1 MSINWYPGHME
12 KGKRLVEK
20 HIDLVDVVLELVDA
34 RLPYSSRNPDIEKI
48 TKKRPRVIL
57 LNKSD
62 LADPNVTA
70 QWIQWF
76 RQQGDSAL
84 AISSTNGENLNRLPN
99 TVAPLAAEALQKWV
113 NKGRLPRS
121 VRLMMVGIPNVGK
134 SSLINRLI
142 GVKKVAAAD
151 RPGLTRQ
158 SQWVRIRGDMD
169 LLDMPGILMPR
180 IHQVDVGRKLASTGA
195 ISDEVY
201 DKGEVARFLILWLTK
216 EYPTVLTQ
224 RYDLEGPLSTDGE
237 ELLYQIGRKRGY
249 LQSGN
254 RVDSLRTAQMVIDEF
269 RGGKLGRISLEKPA
283 DFITEDAIHGK

>member
-84 AISSTNGENLNRLPN
+84 AISIP
-99 TVAPLAAEALQKWV
+99 
-113 NKGRLPRS
+113 
-121 VRLMMVGIPNVGK
+121 MVKI
-134 SSLINRLI
+134 
-142 GVKKVAAAD
+142 
-151 RPGLTRQ
+151 
-158 SQWVRIRGDMD
+158 
-169 LLDMPGILMPR
+169 
-180 IHQVDVGRKLASTGA
+180 
-195 ISDEVY
+195 
-201 DKGEVARFLILWLTK
+201 
-216 EYPTVLTQ
+216 
-224 RYDLEGPLSTDGE
+224 
-237 ELLYQIGRKRGY
+237 
-249 LQSGN
+249 
-254 RVDSLRTAQMVIDEF
+254 
-269 RGGKLGRISLEKPA
+269 
-283 DFITEDAIHGK
+283 

>member
-1 MSINWYPGHME
+1 MGINWYPGHME

-34 RLPYSSRNPDIEKI
+34 RLPLASRNPDIEQI

-57 LNKSD
+57 LNKAD
-62 LADPNVTA
+62 LADPAITV

-76 RQQGDSAL
+76 QQQGEVAV
-84 AISSTNGENLNRLPN
+84 AISSTNGENLNRLPA
-99 TVAPLAAEALQKWV
+99 TVAPLAEEALQKWIR
-113 NKGRLPRS
+113 KGRLPRP

-142 GVKKVAAAD
+142 GTKKVAAAD

-180 IHQVDVGRKLASTGA
+180 IQDPNVGRKLAATGA
-195 ISDEVY
+195 ISDEVF
-201 DKGEVARFLILWLTK
+201 DLGEVARFLVLWIAK
-216 EYPTVLTQ
+216 AYPTLLGE
-224 RYDLEGPLSTDGE
+224 RYGLPDPLSTDGE
-237 ELLYQIGRKRGY
+237 ELLDQIGRKKGC
-249 LQSGN
+249 LLSGN
-254 RVDSLRTAQMVIDEF
+254 RVDSQRAAQMVLDEF
-269 RGGKLGRISLEKPA
+269 RAGKLGRITLEKPNSSPS
-283 DFITEDAIHGK
+283 EG

>member
-84 AISSTNGENLNRLPN
+84 AISSTNGENLNRLPA
-99 TVAPLAAEALQKWV
+99 TVAPLAAEALQKWI

-237 ELLYQIGRKRGY
+237 ELLDQIGRKRGY

-283 DFITEDAIHGK
+283 DFITEDTTHGK

>member
-1 MSINWYPGHME
+1 MGINWYPGHME

-34 RLPYSSRNPDIEKI
+34 RLPLASRNPDIEKI

-62 LADPNVTA
+62 LADPKITA

-76 RQQGDSAL
+76 QQQGEVAV
-84 AISSTNGENLNRLPN
+84 AISSTNGENLNRLPA
-99 TVAPLAAEALQKWV
+99 TVAPMAEEALQKWLR
-113 NKGRLPRS
+113 KGRLPRS

-142 GVKKVAAAD
+142 GTKKVAAAD

-180 IHQVDVGRKLASTGA
+180 IQDPDVGRKLAATGA
-195 ISDEVY
+195 ISDEVF
-201 DKGEVARFLILWLTK
+201 DLGEVARFLVLWISK
-216 EYPTVLTQ
+216 AYPSLLCE
-224 RYDLEGPLSTDGE
+224 RYDIPAPLTTDGE
-237 ELLYQIGRKRGY
+237 ELLDQIGRKKGC
-249 LQSGN
+249 LVSGN
-254 RVDSLRTAQMVIDEF
+254 RVDSMRAAQMVLDEF
-269 RGGKLGRISLEKPA
+269 RGGKLGRITLEKP
-283 DFITEDAIHGK
+283 DLPPSED